1 MLRTGNARRAR
12 WLMVGLLT
20 TALVAVGSIAAG
32 IALTGG
38 TDEIVLVLD
47 GDTNE
52 FQYGGDT
59 QLVTLGRNECSVADS
74 SLNGPIMEISATTF
88 DKHGRAVAPAPVGLV
103 EDGMGVNEKGVGNGQ
118 DCGRVDHLDGDN
130 SETLTLSLGPLITGQ
145 MIGSVDFDF
154 EAKFDAR
161 VRIDFLR
168 GTAIIDTEVFDLN
181 DGSDSGPDSK
191 FRDKYSVSASTPE
204 GLFDGIR
211 MSMVTGGVSLEGGA
225 TWEYSDESP
234 EDHRT
239 VFHLVD
245 ANPEIAIEV
254 STNGDDADAP
264 TGPYV
269 ELDGAV
275 TWTYV
280 VTNPGDL
287 PLSSVSVS
295 DDRGVTPVLQ
305 SGDDGDGILDTTE
318 TWIYTASGTAVAGQ
332 YSNTGSVSAD
342 SSFGE
347 TVTASDPS
355 HYFGSAPGIMIDVKT
370 NGPDESP
377 SDGPYIDSGDAVTWT
392 YIVTNTG
399 NVTLSDVSVTDSITG
414 TVSGCDATI
423 APGDS
428 SNCTE
433 SGTAEVSPVDTPYT
447 NTGTATGTP
456 PVGADVSDND
466 SSSYF
471 GSDPSIAISVTNNG
485 PVVVTGDDVVWD
497 FTVTNTGNVPL
508 DLVAVTEDGT
518 VRCDLGTVAP
528 GDTAG
533 CQYSAPAQGGA
544 QTTTFV
550 AKGTDP
556 LGAVTS
562 EGSGTVGYFGGLDC
576 GDSTTEGG
584 PGLADSPRAAFHIGP
599 NSKYVDCAVPVEI
612 TTSSTPGGEQE
623 VYVGPPSGFVW
634 TGVTGIVTIEWDKET
649 PDLDGVGRTFQR
661 LIAGDPLS
669 DVVIPWC
676 ADVVIGINQV
686 AGEWFYE
693 LTDPAALYPTATA
706 IGPPRG
712 DVCLIFQN
720 TVTVDDGG
728 TIVTQTTETFYIW
741 NDPRLLR

>member
-1 MLRTGNARRAR
+1 MAQAGKARRAR

-32 IALTGG
+32 IALTGD
-38 TDEIVLVLD
+38 TDEIILVLD
-47 GDTNE
+47 GQTNE

-59 QLVTLGRNECSVADS
+59 QPVTLGRNACSVTDS

-88 DKHGRAVAPAPVGLV
+88 TKQGRVVDPAPIGLV
-103 EDGMGVNEKGVGNGQ
+103 EDGIGVNENGNGNGQ
-118 DCGRVDHLDGDN
+118 DCGRVDVLGSGD
-130 SETLTLSLGPLITGQ
+130 SEALTLSLGSLIAGK

-161 VRIDFLR
+161 VRIDFLQ
-168 GTAIIDTEVFDLN
+168 GTSIIDTKEFDLS

-191 FRDKYSVSASTPE
+191 FRDKYTVSASTEE
-204 GLFDGIR
+204 GLFDGVRIT
-211 MSMVTGGVSLEGGA
+211 MVAGAVSLEGGA
-225 TWEYSDESP
+225 TWEYSGDSP
-234 EDHRT
+234 DDHRT

-245 ANPEIAIEV
+245 ANPEIAIDV
-254 STNGDDADAP
+254 STNGDDADSP

-269 ELDGAV
+269 EVDDNV

-287 PLSSVSVS
+287 ALSSVSVS
-295 DDRGVTPVLQ
+295 DDQGATPVFQ
-305 SGDDGDGILDTTE
+305 SGDDNSDGILDTTE
-318 TWIYTASGTAVAGQ
+318 TWIYSVSGTAVAGQ

-342 SSFGE
+342 SPFGE
-347 TVTASDPS
+347 TVTASDAS
-355 HYFGSAPGIMIDVKT
+355 HYFGSAPEIAIDVQT
-370 NGPDESP
+370 NGQGESP
-377 SDGPYIDSGDAVTWT
+377 SDGPYIDSGDSVTWT
-392 YIVTNTG
+392 YTVTNTG
-399 NVTLSDVSVTDSITG
+399 NVTLSGVSVTDSETG
-414 TVSGCDATI
+414 AVSGCDATI

-428 SNCTE
+428 SSCTAT
-433 SGTAEVSPVDTPYT
+433 GIAEESPVDTPYT

-456 PVGADVSDND
+456 PVGAGVSHED

-471 GSDPSIAISVTNNG
+471 GSNPSITISVTNNG
-485 PVVVTGDDVVWD
+485 PVVVSGADVVWD

-528 GDTAG
+528 GATAT
-533 CQYSAPAQGGA
+533 CQYSAPAEGGA
-544 QTTTFV
+544 QTTTF
-550 AKGTDP
+550 AAEGTDP

-562 EGSGTVGYFGGLDC
+562 EGTGTVGYFGGLDC

-584 PGLADSPRAAFHIGP
+584 PGLADSPLAAFHVGP
-599 NSKYVDCAVPVEI
+599 NSKEVDCAVPVEI
-612 TTSSTPGGEQE
+612 TSSSTPGGEQE
-623 VYVGPPSGFVW
+623 VNVGPPAGFDWTDV
-634 TGVTGIVTIEWDKET
+634 TGVVTIEWDEET
-649 PDLDGVGRTFQR
+649 PDFDGVGRTFQR

-676 ADVVIGINQV
+676 ADVVVGINQV

-693 LTDPAALYPTATA
+693 LTDPNALYSTATA
-706 IGPPRG
+706 GG

-728 TIVTQTTETFYIW
+728 TIFTQTTETFYIW
-741 NDPRLLR
+741 NDPRLIR

>member
-1 MLRTGNARRAR
+1 
-12 WLMVGLLT
+12 MVGLLT

-32 IALTGG
+32 IALTGD

-47 GDTNE
+47 GNTNE
-52 FQYGGDT
+52 FQYGEAT
-59 QLVTLGRNECSVADS
+59 QPVTLGRNECSVTDS

-88 DKHGRAVAPAPVGLV
+88 DKHGRPIAPAPVGLV
-103 EDGMGVNEKGVGNGQ
+103 EDGMGVNEKGNGNGQ

-130 SETLTLSLGPLITGQ
+130 SETLTLSLGSLITGQ

-168 GTAIIDTEVFDLN
+168 GTTIIDTEVFDLN
-181 DGSDSGPDSK
+181 NGSDSGPDSK

-204 GLFDGIR
+204 GLFDGVLI
-211 MSMVTGGVSLEGGA
+211 SMMTGGVSLEGGA

-234 EDHRT
+234 NDHRT

-318 TWIYTASGTAVAGQ
+318 TWTYLASGTAAAGQ

-342 SSFGE
+342 SPFG
-347 TVTASDPS
+347 VSVSASDSS
-355 HYFGSAPGIMIDVKT
+355 HYFGSAPGITIDVAT
-370 NGPDESP
+370 SGPGDGL
-377 SDGPYIDSGDAVTWT
+377 SDPPFIDSGDTVTWT
-392 YIVTNTG
+392 YTVTNTG
-399 NVTLSDVSVTDSITG
+399 NVTLTGVSVTDSKTG

-428 SNCTE
+428 SSCTAT
-433 SGTAEVSPVDTPYT
+433 GTAEVSPVDTPYT
-447 NTGTATGTP
+447 NTGIATGTP
-456 PVGADVSDND
+456 PVGADVSDSD

-471 GSDPSIAISVTNNG
+471 GSNSSIDISVTNTG

-497 FTVTNTGNVPL
+497 FTVKNTGNVPL
-508 DLVAVTEDGT
+508 DLVAVTEDGR

-528 GDTAG
+528 GATAT
-533 CQYSAPAQGGA
+533 CQYSAPAEGGA

-550 AKGTDP
+550 AEGTDP
-556 LGAVTS
+556 LGAVIS

-584 PGLADSPRAAFHIGP
+584 PGLADSPLAGFYIGP
-599 NSKYVDCAVPVEI
+599 NSKGADCAVPVEI
-612 TTSSTPGGEQE
+612 TSSNTPGGEQE
-623 VYVGPPSGFVW
+623 VNVGSPVGFDW
-634 TGVTGIVTIEWDKET
+634 TDVTGIVTIEWDEET

-661 LIAGDPLS
+661 TISGDS
-669 DVVIPWC
+669 VIPWC
-676 ADVVIGINQV
+676 ADVVVGIKQV
-686 AGEWFYE
+686 EGEWFYE
-693 LTDPAALYPTATA
+693 LTDPSALYPTATA
-706 IGPPRG
+706 GG

-728 TIVTQTTETFYIW
+728 TIFTQTTETFYIW